1 MNPNLRAS
9 LLFAV
14 VLSLALPS
22 TAWSRAADRTQPIY
36 LDSDKQTATMDGNG
50 ISVWSGSVALTQ
62 GSMNIA
68 AGRAELTQ
76 RNGDPV
82 RAVFTGKPVTLKQQ
96 MDDGTTMTA
105 TADKIDYD
113 LTTDTIIFTGNYTV
127 TSPRGSNSGQ
137 RLVYDTRSGTLQG
150 GGDGSR
156 VRTVIQPRSAAAK
169 PAGTR

>member
-1 MNPNLRAS
+1 MNRILRAS
-9 LLFAV
+9 LLVAIA
-14 VLSLALPS
+14 LSIPGI
-22 TAWSRAADRTQPIY
+22 AWSKSSDRTQPIY

-50 ISVWSGSVALTQ
+50 TSVWSGNVTLTQ
-62 GSMNIA
+62 GTLNISA
-68 AGRAELTQ
+68 AHAELTQ

-105 TADKIDYD
+105 TADKVDYD
-113 LTTDTIIFTGNYTV
+113 LTTETITFIGNYTV

-137 RLVYDTRSGTLQG
+137 RLVYNTKTGTMQG

-156 VRTVIQPRSAAAK
+156 VRTVIQPRAAAAK
-169 PAGTR
+169 PAGTK